1 MLISIRQGLFESN
14 SSSTHSICIS
24 KENIDKKYL
33 AGQHIH
39 FGIGEWGWEVGTV
52 YDTADYLY
60 TAILDSPSTKIA
72 DQRLEKLKATLDK
85 YYITYSFEPVA
96 KNEEYDYYH
105 PVEANIYYGI
115 DHGEECRKFVEAVL
129 NDENMLLRWLFGDS
143 FVETGNDNSCEGDA
157 PCFCAYESYW
167 DCDSGK
173 DDEKQQ
179 PFHNEEKY
187 DYFFKGN

>member
-1 MLISIRQGLFESN
+1 MKFNYRNSMFESN

-24 KENIDKKYL
+24 KENIDKERL
-33 AGQHIH
+33 AGQHVH
-39 FGIGEWGWEVGTV
+39 FGIGEWGWEVDTV

-60 TAILDSPSTKIA
+60 TAILDSPSTKIV

-85 YYITYSFEPVA
+85 
-96 KNEEYDYYH
+96 NEEYDYYH
-105 PVEANIYYGI
+105 PVKNNIYYGI
-115 DHGEECRKFVEAVL
+115 DHGRDCWDFVEAVL

-157 PCFCAYESYW
+157 PCFCAFGSYW
-167 DCDSGK
+167 DCDS

-179 PFHNEEKY
+179 PFHDEEKY

>member
-24 KENIDKKYL
+24 KENIDKEHL
-33 AGQHIH
+33 VGQHIH

-52 YDTADYLY
+52 HDTADYLY

-72 DQRLEKLKATLDK
+72 DQRLEKLKAILDK

-96 KNEEYDYYH
+96 KNEEYDHYH
-105 PVEANIYYGI
+105 PVENNIYYGI
-115 DHGEECRKFVEAVL
+115 DHGGECRKFVEAVL

-143 FVETGNDNSCEGDA
+143 FVKTGNDNSCEGDA
-157 PCFCAYESYW
+157 PCFCAFESYW
-167 DCDSGK
+167 DCDS
-173 DDEKQQ
+173 DNEKQQ